1 MSTRSGRDFD
11 EEGQRVTH
19 PHVLLLMGQGTFDL
33 QFREPQLDRLRELAV
48 VGDPIRL
55 DALDGARLSEADVI
69 ITSWGA
75 PPITVAHLDAAPRL
89 RAVLH
94 AAGSVRGLL
103 PDEAW
108 ERGIV
113 VTSAA
118 DENARPVAE
127 YTLAAIIFAGK
138 RAPFLAAEARTRR
151 DQWSFADQGESLTNR
166 GRTIG
171 LVGWSRIGRRT
182 AEMLALLETGAVLV
196 ADPTITPDDLAGT
209 GAELV
214 DLPELLRRSD
224 VVSLHAP
231 SLPETYHLIGA
242 RELALMPDGAT
253 LVNTARGAIVDTA
266 ALEREASSGRLSAIL
281 DVTDPEPLPPT
292 SVLYDLPNV
301 MITPHI
307 AGSLG
312 SEARRMSDQALDELE
327 RLVLGQ
333 PVQAPV
339 TREHLVVGA

>member
-1 MSTRSGRDFD
+1 MTHPSTPAAAR
-11 EEGQRVTH
+11 
-19 PHVLLLMGQGTFDL
+19 PHVLLLMSEGTFEL
-33 QFREPQLDRLRELAV
+33 QFHAEQVGRLHDLAV
-48 VGDPIRL
+48 VGEPLRL
-55 DALDGARLSEADVI
+55 DDLDSPSARAQLADAEVI

-75 PPITVAHLDAAPRL
+75 PPITPAHLAAAPRL
-89 RAVLH
+89 RAILH
-94 AAGSVRGLL
+94 AAGTVRGLV

-108 ERGIV
+108 ARRIV

-127 YTLAAIIFAGK
+127 YTLAAIILAGK

-151 DQWSFADQGESLTNR
+151 DRWSFTDERGHLSNR

-171 LVGWSRIGRRT
+171 IVGWSRIGRRT
-182 AEMLALLETGAVLV
+182 VELLDVLETHAVLV
-196 ADPTITPDDLAGT
+196 ADPTITADDLLGT

-231 SLPETYHLIGA
+231 ALEETRHLLGA
-242 RELALMPDGAT
+242 AELALMPDGAT
-253 LVNTARGAIVDTA
+253 LINTARGVLVDTA
-266 ALEREASSGRLSAIL
+266 ALEVEAVSGRLFAIL
-281 DVTDPEPLPPT
+281 DVTDPEPLPAT
-292 SVLYDLPNV
+292 SILYDLPNV
-301 MITPHI
+301 MLTPHI

-312 SEARRMSDQALDELE
+312 SEARRMSDHTLDELE
-327 RLVLGQ
+327 RLILGRPVL
-333 PVQAPV
+333 APV